1 MGGFFGVASKND
13 CITDVFFGT
22 DYHSHLG
29 TKRGGMAAYS
39 PEKGFQRAI
48 HSIENTPFR
57 TKFEKD
63 AVDMRGKLCIGCIS
77 DTHPQPIIVRSK
89 LGSYAIANIGVI
101 NNADELFN
109 GLMQMDY
116 ASFETLSSG
125 AINSNALVSVLIS
138 HKDNFVDGIRYAQ
151 RKVEGT
157 LNLAIM
163 TEDGIICARDRLGRL
178 PIIIGRR
185 GDGYCFSLEHFAFQ
199 KLGYETY
206 KELRPGEIVKLTAD
220 GCEVLAEGYDD
231 MQMCTF
237 MWTYYGY
244 PTAVYEGVTVE
255 TMRTRNGEI
264 MAETDIKNGTLP
276 DVDYVCGVPDSGVPH
291 AIGYANRSGIPFAR
305 PFVKYTPT
313 WPRSFMPQN
322 QSMRNMVAK
331 MKLIPIH
338 ELISGKKLLFVDDSI
353 VRGTQMRETV
363 EFLYENGAKE
373 VHMRSACPPIMF
385 GCKYLNFSRSNSEME
400 LIARQIINER
410 EGEAGVKYIAEYSDT
425 KTERGRYLRDE
436 ICRRLKLTSLEFQ
449 TLEGTV
455 KAVGLPECKLCSYCW
470 TGKIPPESPEF
481 LQMSMI

>member
-48 HSIENTPFR
+48 HSIENSPFR
-57 TKFEKD
+57 TKFEDD
-63 AVDMRGKLCIGCIS
+63 AGDMRGGLCIGCIS
-77 DTHPQPIIVRSK
+77 DTHPQPIIVHSK
-89 LGSYAIANIGVI
+89 LGKYAIANIGI
-101 NNADELFN
+101 ITNAAELFD
-109 GLMQMDY
+109 GLLQMDY

-125 AINSNALVSVLIS
+125 QINSNALISVLIA
-138 HKDNFVDGIRYAQ
+138 HMDNFVDGIRYAQ

-157 LNLAIM
+157 MSLALM
-163 TEDGIICARDRLGRL
+163 TEDGIILARDKLGRL
-178 PIIIGRR
+178 PIIIGKRE
-185 GDGYCFSLEHFAFQ
+185 DGYCFSLEQFAFQ

-206 KELRPGEIVKLTAD
+206 KELKAGEIVKLTAD
-220 GCEVLAEGYDD
+220 GCEVLAEGYEE
-231 MQMCTF
+231 MQMCSF

-255 TMRTRNGEI
+255 AMRTRNGEI
-264 MAETDIKNGTLP
+264 MAQTDIDNGTLP
-276 DVDYVCGVPDSGVPH
+276 DVDYICGVPDSGVPH
-291 AIGYANRSGIPFAR
+291 AIGYANRSKIPFAR
-305 PFVKYTPT
+305 PFIKYTPT
-313 WPRSFMPQN
+313 WPRSFMPTN

-331 MKLIPIH
+331 MKLIPVH
-338 ELISGKKLLFVDDSI
+338 ELIEGKKLLFVDDSI

-373 VHMRSACPPIMF
+373 VHMRSACPPIMY

-400 LIARQIINER
+400 LIARQIIHER
-410 EGEAGVKYIAEYSDT
+410 EGDEGVKYIAEYSDT

-449 TLEGTV
+449 SLEGTV
-455 KAVGLPECKLCSYCW
+455 KAIGLPECKLCSYCW
-470 TGKIPPESPEF
+470 TGKN
-481 LQMSMI
+481 